1 MENHPET
8 HQSMYL
14 STIPNAKRQILSKK
28 SALDVS
34 DIDGARSRYI
44 EHPRP
49 KRENPLHPYELEKSH
64 PRQLISQ
71 SVNKPSFILEVDD
84 IQGKKALMQE
94 QGPKSTNS
102 RLLGIPTHWILSIR
116 VQKCSICRFRSLNS
130 SVMAWLSMYKI

>member
-1 MENHPET
+1 MENHSET

-49 KRENPLHPYELEKSH
+49 KRENPLHPYDLEKSH

-84 IQGKKALMQE
+84 IQGKSRLMQE
-94 QGPKSTNS
+94 RGQKSTNL
-102 RLLGIPTHWILSIR
+102 RLQDIQIPLILSIR
-116 VQKCSICRFRSLNS
+116 AQRCSIYHFKSLNS
-130 SVMAWLSMYKI
+130 SVMAWPSMYKI

>member
-14 STIPNAKRQILSKK
+14 STIPNAKRQIISKK

-84 IQGKKALMQE
+84 IQGKQALMQE
-94 QGPKSTNS
+94 RGPRSTN
-102 RLLGIPTHWILSIR
+102 LQLQGIPTHWILSIR

>member
-14 STIPNAKRQILSKK
+14 STIPNAKRQMLSKK

-49 KRENPLHPYELEKSH
+49 KRENPLHPYDLEKSH

-71 SVNKPSFILEVDD
+71 SVNKPSFLLEVDD
-84 IQGKKALMQE
+84 IQGKFALMQE
-94 QGPKSTNS
+94 QGPRSTNS
-102 RLLGIPTHWILSIR
+102 RQRGIRILLILNIR
-116 VQKCSICRFRSLNS
+116 VRRCSICPFRSLSS
-130 SVMAWLSMYKI
+130 SVMAWQSM

>member
-14 STIPNAKRQILSKK
+14 STIPNAKRQMLSKK

-49 KRENPLHPYELEKSH
+49 KRENPLHPYDLEKSH

-71 SVNKPSFILEVDD
+71 SVNKPSFLLEVDD
-84 IQGKKALMQE
+84 IQGKFALMKE
-94 QGPKSTNS
+94 QGPRSTNS
-102 RLLGIPTHWILSIR
+102 RQRGIPIHLILNIR
-116 VQKCSICRFRSLNS
+116 VRRCSICPFRSLSS
-130 SVMAWLSMYKI
+130 SVMAWQSM

>member
-1 MENHPET
+1 MENQSET

-14 STIPNAKRQILSKK
+14 NTIPNAKRQLFSKK

-44 EHPRP
+44 EHPRA
-49 KRENPLHPYELEKSH
+49 KRENPLHPYDLEKSH

-84 IQGKKALMQE
+84 IQGKSALTQA
-94 QGPKSTNS
+94 QGPRSTNS
-102 RLLGIPTHWILSIR
+102 QQQGIQIHLILTIR
-116 VQKCSICRFRSLNS
+116 VLRCSICPFRSRNS
-130 SVMAWLSMYKI
+130 FVMGWQSM

>member
-14 STIPNAKRQILSKK
+14 STIPNAKRQLLSKK
-28 SALDVS
+28 SPLDVS

-49 KRENPLHPYELEKSH
+49 KRENPLHPYDLEKSH

-84 IQGKKALMQE
+84 IQGNLALYAGTRTKVNKFTTTRHTNPLDPHYQS
-94 QGPKSTNS
+94 PK
-102 RLLGIPTHWILSIR
+102 
-116 VQKCSICRFRSLNS
+116 VQYLPF
-130 SVMAWLSMYKI
+130 